1 MAKVK
6 GTNKRTR
13 PKRSY
18 KKPGSKKGRG
28 VRQTWKPGKNN
39 FPACFLPLNFLKI
52 ISIYIKISNF
62 IKIKHNKGNFPLKSF

>member
-1 MAKVK
+1 MAYFNKIWSFLIYCFPDIININLMNNIFLKIKGGLLMAKVK

-28 VRQTWKPGKNN
+28 VRQTWKK
-39 FPACFLPLNFLKI
+39 
-52 ISIYIKISNF
+52 
-62 IKIKHNKGNFPLKSF
+62 

>member
-1 MAKVK
+1 MAKVKGTNKRTRPKRSYKKPGSKVK

-28 VRQTWKPGKNN
+28 VRQTWKK
-39 FPACFLPLNFLKI
+39 
-52 ISIYIKISNF
+52 
-62 IKIKHNKGNFPLKSF
+62 

>member
-28 VRQTWKPGKNN
+28 VRQTWK
-39 FPACFLPLNFLKI
+39 LNFLKI

>member
-28 VRQTWKPGKNN
+28 D
-39 FPACFLPLNFLKI
+39 LKD
-52 ISIYIKISNF
+52 
-62 IKIKHNKGNFPLKSF
+62 LTKSLVVKKVEE

>member
-28 VRQTWKPGKNN
+28 VRQTWKN
-39 FPACFLPLNFLKI
+39 LEKI
-52 ISIYIKISNF
+52 IFRLVFY
-62 IKIKHNKGNFPLKSF
+62 L

>member
-1 MAKVK
+1 MFLIIKIKGGLSMAKVK

-28 VRQTWKPGKNN
+28 VRQTWKK
-39 FPACFLPLNFLKI
+39 
-52 ISIYIKISNF
+52 
-62 IKIKHNKGNFPLKSF
+62 

>member
-28 VRQTWKPGKNN
+28 VRQTWKSYQ
-39 FPACFLPLNFLKI
+39 F
-52 ISIYIKISNF
+52 ISKYQIS
-62 IKIKHNKGNFPLKSF
+62 

>member
-28 VRQTWKPGKNN
+28 VRQTWK
-39 FPACFLPLNFLKI
+39 LEKI
-52 ISIYIKISNF
+52 IFRLVFY
-62 IKIKHNKGNFPLKSF
+62 L

>member
-1 MAKVK
+1 MIILSSKSKEDNIMAKVK

-28 VRQTWKPGKNN
+28 VRQTWKK
-39 FPACFLPLNFLKI
+39 
-52 ISIYIKISNF
+52 
-62 IKIKHNKGNFPLKSF
+62 

>member
-1 MAKVK
+1 MNNLIIKIKGGYIMAKVK

-28 VRQTWKPGKNN
+28 VRQTWKK
-39 FPACFLPLNFLKI
+39 
-52 ISIYIKISNF
+52 
-62 IKIKHNKGNFPLKSF
+62 

>member
-13 PKRSY
+13 PKRRSY

-28 VRQTWKPGKNN
+28 VRQTWKK
-39 FPACFLPLNFLKI
+39 
-52 ISIYIKISNF
+52 
-62 IKIKHNKGNFPLKSF
+62 